1 MGMTRHDRRGLRLPA
16 VDTLGR
22 RLIEASDV
30 SVAYDGV
37 PVVDEASL
45 VVRSGEVLALVGP
58 NGAGKSTLLSALAG
72 DIEIENGQVLVDG
85 APHAE
90 WTPDE
95 LAVRRGVLLQ
105 QTEGSFPFTVTEI
118 VRMGRTPWVG
128 TSAEDWDEAVV
139 AGSLIETDLAAFPSR
154 VYMSLSGG
162 ERSRAALARVLAQE
176 PRVLLLD
183 EPTSSLDIRHQ
194 QLVMGLTRL
203 RARRGDGVV
212 VVLHDLSLAGT
223 FADRVV
229 VMSQGRI
236 VADGPPDHVLTS
248 QLLSEVYE
256 HPIEIIRHP
265 VTGGIIVVP
274 WHDEDPA
281 ATGTSAGLSGS
292 VH

>member
-1 MGMTRHDRRGLRLPA
+1 MTLLRSIEMAPDDRVTQVNLELPPVHA
-16 VDTLGR
+16 R
-22 RLIEASDV
+22 RATVLMI
-30 SVAYDGV
+30 G
-37 PVVDEASL
+37 L
-45 VVRSGEVLALVGP
+45 VVALGV
-58 NGAGKSTLLSALAG
+58 TIVLSAG
-72 DIEIENGQVLVDG
+72 MGQL
-85 APHAE
+85 E
-90 WTPDE
+90 
-95 LAVRRGVLLQ
+95 
-105 QTEGSFPFTVTEI
+105 
-118 VRMGRTPWVG
+118 
-128 TSAEDWDEAVV
+128 V

-281 ATGTSAGLSGS
+281 ATGTSAALSGS
-292 VH
+292 FH